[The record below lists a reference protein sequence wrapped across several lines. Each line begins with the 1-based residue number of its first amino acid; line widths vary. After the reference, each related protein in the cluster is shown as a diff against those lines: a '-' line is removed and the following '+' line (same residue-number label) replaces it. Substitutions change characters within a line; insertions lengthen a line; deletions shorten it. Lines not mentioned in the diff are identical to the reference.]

1 MPKPFSQDLRNR
13 VIDAVEKGGMSCRAA
28 ARRYEVSEST
38 AIKWLE
44 RYRRDGLRG
53 PAGHGGHR
61 PSALMPHREFLEAA
75 RAEKSDLTLQ
85 GLCDRLRSEKG
96 VKADTSMMSR
106 FFRRIGVTLKK
117 RRSSRANK
125 TGRTSAGVGR
135 AGEPISAASIP
146 PASSL
151 STRPSGQARGQ
162 ALDQDEHDPPLRLG
176 AEGRAPHRQGPAQP
190 LGDRDLP
197 RRFALRPHRRALPVR
212 RPHQRRALSR
222 LCRTV
227 PRPDAEGR
235 RCRDPRQSRLAQR
248 QGRAEGDPRRRSSP
262 RLPAE
267 ILPDLNPIEQ
277 LFAKF
282 KTLLRKVGARTYE
295 AISAACGEILKRFP
309 ASECA
314 GYLRNA
320 GYA

>member
-1 MPKPFSQDLRNR
+1 
-13 VIDAVEKGGMSCRAA
+13 MSLSLHVSYQSAKRRRPRFQRKRDVTAA
-28 ARRYEVSEST
+28 SHYA
-38 AIKWLE
+38 AIACE
-44 RYRRDGLRG
+44 
-53 PAGHGGHR
+53 PALVHFQGSR
-61 PSALMPHREFLEAA
+61 SSIA

-85 GLCDRLRSEKG
+85 KLCDRLRSEKG

-125 TGRTSAGVGR
+125 TGRTSAGIGR
-135 AGEPISAASIP
+135 AGEPIRAASIP

-151 STRPSGQARGQ
+151 STRPSGRARGQ
-162 ALDQDEHDPPLRLG
+162 ALGQNQHDPPLRLG
-176 AEGRAPHRQGPAQP
+176 AEGRAPHRQDPARP

-222 LCRTV
+222 LCRTG
-227 PRPDAEGR
+227 PRPDAKGR

-267 ILPDLNPIEQ
+267 ILPTSTRSNSSSPSSKPCCENSEREPTRPSPPPA
-277 LFAKF
+277 AKSSNAF
-282 KTLLRKVGARTYE
+282 PQANAPPTSETQAMRKTKSKSL
-295 AISAACGEILKRFP
+295 
-309 ASECA
+309 
-314 GYLRNA
+314 
-320 GYA
+320 

>member
-28 ARRYEVSEST
+28 ARRYEVSELT

-197 RRFALRPHRRALPVR
+197 RRFALRPHRS
-212 RPHQRRALSR
+212 RPPRS
-222 LCRTV
+222 LC
-227 PRPDAEGR
+227 
-235 RCRDPRQSRLAQR
+235 DPRQSRLAQR

-320 GYA
+320 RYA